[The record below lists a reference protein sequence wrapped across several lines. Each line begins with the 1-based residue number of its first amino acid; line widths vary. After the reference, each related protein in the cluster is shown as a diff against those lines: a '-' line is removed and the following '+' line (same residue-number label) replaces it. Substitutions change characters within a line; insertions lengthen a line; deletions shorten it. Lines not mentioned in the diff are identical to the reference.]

1 MTPVAPAALSG
12 GCAPRLVTPAACEVV
27 DLSGGKTYEF
37 AWTTDGTGCETP
49 WQFQVAGN
57 PPTPDNTYGAKI
69 SENPSAGISNTG
81 GVITFSAT
89 DVMQSGVK
97 STDGTYSWLVQSF
110 YGSHPAS
117 NTFTI
122 KF

>member
-1 MTPVAPAALSG
+1 MTPVAPEALSG

-27 DLSGGKTYEF
+27 DLTAGKAYEF

-49 WQFQVAGN
+49 WQFQLAGN
-57 PPTPDNTYGAKI
+57 PPTADNTYGVKI
-69 SENPSAGISNTG
+69 SENPNAGVSKTG
-81 GVITFSAT
+81 GILNVNAADIMGT
-89 DVMQSGVK
+89 GVK
-97 STDGTYSWLVQSF
+97 SSDGTYTWLVQSF

-117 NTFTI
+117 NTFKI